1 MLSRCSQKWPR
12 FFLQY
17 AVQSLSEQ
25 QLMAY
30 TPPRARR
37 PNFMLVNEQD
47 VKKRFPSFPFFQLKK
62 NLVKFTQGSR
72 KFKFTLFWST
82 FNVQSSPKQVQFR
95 CSLGP
100 VKVQVQVQIRSIFRS
115 ILGQFKVHFWSTFG
129 PFIIFKVLSRCSLG
143 LFKVHFRSNLGLVQ
157 VQYSSSQGPLQVHFQ
172 AQLRSS

>member
-1 MLSRCSQKWPR
+1 MNDAVQVQLEMAS

-62 NLVKFTQGSR
+62 NSCKVHLG
-72 KFKFTLFWST
+72 FKE
-82 FNVQSSPKQVQFR
+82 
-95 CSLGP
+95 
-100 VKVQVQVQIRSIFRS
+100 VQVYF
-115 ILGQFKVHFWSTFG
+115 ILVHF
-129 PFIIFKVLSRCSLG
+129 
-143 LFKVHFRSNLGLVQ
+143 
-157 VQYSSSQGPLQVHFQ
+157 
-172 AQLRSS
+172 